1 MLAHDVPFG
10 GLAPGEAALAYDVG
24 ALHRAGFEGQG
35 LNIAVISFSAF
46 DPRDPAGFARRYGIT
61 GPAPRVV
68 PVDGGTRQFVNAS
81 EADLDIEVI
90 RAIAPQA
97 QILFYEVPMTTSAYA
112 DAINRIVA
120 DGKAQIISSS
130 WGECE
135 RELFGSQRAN
145 DSRAL
150 SAATAAGVSMFV
162 SSGDSGAYD
171 CQASNF
177 SDHRLTV
184 DWPSASASA
193 ISVGG
198 TRLSVSQSGTYV
210 GEAAWD
216 DQLSNG
222 GGGGGFTIGDQRPS
236 WQAAPG
242 VLSSDSTGRRQVPD
256 VSADAD
262 PGTPWAVF
270 VQQHPGQVGGTSAAA
285 PFWAA
290 SMLLIQQYAAAHG
303 VKRLGFVDPIFYALA
318 RANLHP
324 SPFHDVTRGTNRYY
338 KARPGWDPATGLGS
352 PDVGLL
358 AQDMVAYLRAH
369 PG

>member
-1 MLAHDVPFG
+1 
-10 GLAPGEAALAYDVG
+10 
-24 ALHRAGFEGQG
+24 
-35 LNIAVISFSAF
+35 
-46 DPRDPAGFARRYGIT
+46 
-61 GPAPRVV
+61 
-68 PVDGGTRQFVNAS
+68 
-81 EADLDIEVI
+81 
-90 RAIAPQA
+90 
-97 QILFYEVPMTTSAYA
+97 MTTSAYA
-112 DAINRIVA
+112 DVINRIIA

-130 WGECE
+130 WGQCE
-135 RELFGSQRAN
+135 RNLFGSQRLN

-150 SAATAAGVSMFV
+150 TAAAGAGVSMFV
-162 SSGDSGAYD
+162 ASGDSGAYD

-184 DWPSASASA
+184 DWPSASAYA

-198 TRLSVSQSGTYV
+198 TRLSVGQDGSYV

-222 GGGGGFTIGDQRPS
+222 GGGGGFSVGDARPT
-236 WQAAPG
+236 WQNAPG
-242 VLSSDSTGRRQVPD
+242 VLTSLSTGRRQVPD

-262 PGTPWAVF
+262 PGTPWAVW
-270 VQQHPGQVGGTSAAA
+270 VRQGAGQVGGTSAAA

-303 VKRLGFVDPIFYALA
+303 VQRLGFVDPILYALA
-318 RANLHP
+318 RANTQP

-338 KARPGWDPATGLGS
+338 QARPGWDPASGLGS

-369 PG
+369 PSH